1 LTARRARAI
10 VARHHF
16 VLSRTMPLRRR
27 RFIASSSYWSA
38 MPALAALGGA
48 TLWAQPAAA
57 ELMDVVAA
65 ARRSIVPV
73 GTYSATDNPRFGFR
87 GTGFVIGDGLY
98 VVTNAHVVDGSMP
111 RRGAASGPVPGTTGT
126 LIDAQSAVLLTTRG
140 SDTGE
145 VRLARVAAIDRQRD
159 LALLRIEGAPLPA
172 LQLDAAA
179 PREGQSIALMG
190 FPIGGTLGFTP
201 VTHRGIIAAVT
212 SLAMPAPT
220 SGQLDARA
228 VARLREGNFE
238 ILQLDATAYPG
249 NSGGPVLDVN
259 TGRVVGIVNMV
270 LVKDSRESA
279 LTQPTG
285 ISYAIPVRQLQ
296 SLVNETRG
304 R

>member
-1 LTARRARAI
+1 M
-10 VARHHF
+10 H
-16 VLSRTMPLRRR
+16 LRRR
-27 RFIASSSYWSA
+27 RFLTTSA
-38 MPALAALGGA
+38 GLSVFPTWAGFAAAAL
-48 TLWAQPAAA
+48 WAPPSQA
-57 ELMDVVAA
+57 ELVEVVAN

-98 VVTNAHVVDGSMP
+98 VVTNAHVIDGST
-111 RRGAASGPVPGTTGT
+111 RRGAASGPSTGN
-126 LIDAQSAVLLTTRG
+126 LVDAQTAILITTRG
-140 SDTGE
+140 SDMGE
-145 VRLARVAAIDRQRD
+145 VRLARVAALDRQRD
-159 LALLRIEGAPLPA
+159 LALLRLEGTPLPA
-172 LQLDAAA
+172 LPLEAGA
-179 PREGQSIALMG
+179 PREGQAIALMG
-190 FPIGGTLGFTP
+190 FPIGGILGFTP

-259 TGRVVGIVNMV
+259 TGRVVGVVNMV

-279 LTQPTG
+279 LAQPTG

-296 SLVNETRG
+296 NLVNETRG

>member
-1 LTARRARAI
+1 
-10 VARHHF
+10 
-16 VLSRTMPLRRR
+16 MPLRRR
-27 RFIASSSYWSA
+27 HFLVRTSLLSTLPGW
-38 MPALAALGGA
+38 AALSGTA
-48 TLWAQPAAA
+48 LWAQPVAAD
-57 ELMDVVAA
+57 LVDVVAT
-65 ARRSIVPV
+65 ARRSILPV

-98 VVTNAHVVDGSMP
+98 VVTNAHVVDGAA
-111 RRGAASGPVPGTTGT
+111 RRGAASAGT
-126 LIDAQSAVLLTTRG
+126 LVEAQTAVLLTTKG

-145 VRLARVAAIDRQRD
+145 VRLARIAALDRQRD
-159 LALLRIEGAPLPA
+159 LALLRLEGTPLPV

-179 PREGQSIALMG
+179 PREGQAIALMG

-201 VTHRGIIAAVT
+201 VTHRGIIASIT

-249 NSGGPVLDVN
+249 NSGGPVLDVT
-259 TGRVVGIVNMV
+259 TGRVVGVVNMV

-279 LTQPTG
+279 LAQPTG

>member
-1 LTARRARAI
+1 
-10 VARHHF
+10 
-16 VLSRTMPLRRR
+16 MRRR
-27 RFIASSSYWSA
+27 HFLASTPCWSA
-38 MPALAALGGA
+38 LPGWATFAGAALWG
-48 TLWAQPAAA
+48 QPAMAQLV
-57 ELMDVVAA
+57 EVVAA
-65 ARRSIVPV
+65 ARRSVIPV

-98 VVTNAHVVDGSMP
+98 VVTNAHVVDAAARP
-111 RRGAASGPVPGTTGT
+111 GAASAGALVA
-126 LIDAQSAVLLTTRG
+126 AQTAVLLTTKG
-140 SDTGE
+140 ADTGE
-145 VRLARVAAIDRQRD
+145 VRLARIAALDRQRD
-159 LALLRIEGAPLPA
+159 LALLRLEGTPLPA
-172 LQLDAAA
+172 LQLDATP
-179 PREGQSIALMG
+179 PREGQAIALMG

-201 VTHRGIIAAVT
+201 VTHRGIIASMP

-249 NSGGPVLDVN
+249 NSGGPVLDVT
-259 TGRVVGIVNMV
+259 TGRVVGVVNMV
-270 LVKDSRESA
+270 LIKDSRESA

-296 SLVNETRG
+296 NLVNETRG